1 MGGTEYGRAVR
12 GSSDATAVFSA
23 YARDYDLPRRR
34 LIPVFDAFYG
44 AAVDALA
51 LTTAP
56 VQRVLDLGAGT
67 GLLSAA
73 VLKACPGA
81 EVDLLDGSA
90 EMLEQAQA
98 RLGADAGSV
107 HVQDMRDPLPDG
119 PYDAVVSALAIHHLE
134 HAEQRRLFAEVF
146 ARLRPGGAF
155 INAEQVAGPSAR
167 RTDDYDRVWDRHA
180 RAAGAT
186 REEVEAARRRFELD
200 HCADTET
207 LLEWLRAAG
216 FVDVDCVFRW
226 WRFGVF
232 AAWKRSA

>member
-1 MGGTEYGRAVR
+1 MSGGRQ
-12 GSSDATAVFSA
+12 ATAVFSA
-23 YARDYDLPRRR
+23 YAREYDAPRRR

-44 AAVDALA
+44 AAVDALS
-51 LTTAP
+51 LTDGP
-56 VQRVLDLGAGT
+56 VRRVLDLGAGT
-67 GLLSAA
+67 GLLGAA

-81 EVDLLDGSA
+81 ELDLLDGSA
-90 EMLEQAQA
+90 EMLQQARA

-107 HVQDMRDPLPDG
+107 HVQDMRDALPEG

-134 HAEQRRLFAEVF
+134 HAEQRQLFGEVF

-155 INAEQVAGPSAR
+155 INAEQVAGPSPR
-167 RTDDYDRVWDRHA
+167 RDADYDRLWDRHA
-180 RAAGAT
+180 RAVGAT
-186 REEVEAARRRFELD
+186 REETDGARRRFEVD

-232 AAWKRSA
+232 AAWRPAEAG